1 MKYVINLYK
10 IEVRVVDFSVLESK
24 EKKLSVVYH
33 LEQLCKRPKTVN
45 DF

>member
-24 EKKLSVVYH
+24 EKNCLWFTTSNNFAKGQKL
-33 LEQLCKRPKTVN
+33 
-45 DF
+45 